1 MNTTDFYNGMEK
13 NREFDARRQAQ
24 ADYAYAQEMEKLH
37 NDHPAPN
44 NDPTMLPD
52 IYARLEALEHR
63 VEELE
68 GRVTRSPF
76 VVVNENNVNAMTAI
90 SLTDPQLKEFISSVI
105 K

>member
-13 NREFDARRQAQ
+13 NREFEARRQAQ
-24 ADYAYAQEMEKLH
+24 ADYAYAQEMEKLQ
-37 NDHPAPN
+37 NDNLNPI
-44 NDPTMLPD
+44 NDPAMFPD
-52 IYARLEALEHR
+52 IYARLEALER
-63 VEELE
+63 KVEELE
-68 GRVTRSPF
+68 GKVTRSPF